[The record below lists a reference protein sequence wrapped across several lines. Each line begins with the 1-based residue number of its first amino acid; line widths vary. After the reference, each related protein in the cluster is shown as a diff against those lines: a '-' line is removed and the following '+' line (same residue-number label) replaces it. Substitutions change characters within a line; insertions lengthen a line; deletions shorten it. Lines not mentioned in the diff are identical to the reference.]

1 MRLSLSVNVCV
12 YTCVLVCVCVRVC
25 SAFSF
30 YQIRREM
37 KLKINRKQNQKC
49 KIQQQQPQA
58 TLGHVACQVENISQ
72 VFLHIYVVV
81 IVVIAA
87 LHIYLL
93 CEKTSRGK
101 KKIEYNRGSKTER
114 EGERSRRTDGGS
126 VLCCLVFVQFHCLP
140 RCCCRLNNKKA

>member
-1 MRLSLSVNVCV
+1 
-12 YTCVLVCVCVRVC
+12 
-25 SAFSF
+25 
-30 YQIRREM
+30 M

-81 IVVIAA
+81 VVAIVVIAA

-101 KKIEYNRGSKTER
+101 RKSNIIEGVKER
-114 EGERSRRTDGGS
+114 ERGREKQT
-126 VLCCLVFVQFHCLP
+126 
-140 RCCCRLNNKKA
+140 N

>member
-1 MRLSLSVNVCV
+1 
-12 YTCVLVCVCVRVC
+12 
-25 SAFSF
+25 
-30 YQIRREM
+30 M

-72 VFLHIYVVV
+72 VFLHINVVV
-81 IVVIAA
+81 VVAIVVIAA

-114 EGERSRRTDGGS
+114 EGERSRRTDGGG

-140 RCCCRLNNKKA
+140 RCCCRPNNKKA

>member
-1 MRLSLSVNVCV
+1 
-12 YTCVLVCVCVRVC
+12 
-25 SAFSF
+25 
-30 YQIRREM
+30 M

-81 IVVIAA
+81 VVVIAA

-101 KKIEYNRGSKTER
+101 KKIEYNRGSRRER
-114 EGERSRRTDGGS
+114 EADELTAAACY
-126 VLCCLVFVQFHCLP
+126 VV
-140 RCCCRLNNKKA
+140 